1 MLIFTIFYFI
11 FKIVAFII
19 IIYGCQYTWDII
31 KDTYTKP
38 KTKYLVNSQLKKYK
52 EMFGD
57 TAINLV
63 PEVVTPNILFQTEED
78 KKQMSD
84 DLSQFISTHTNEFV

>member
-1 MLIFTIFYFI
+1 
-11 FKIVAFII
+11 
-19 IIYGCQYTWDII
+19 
-31 KDTYTKP
+31 
-38 KTKYLVNSQLKKYK
+38 
-52 EMFGD
+52 MFGD
-57 TAINLV
+57 TAVNLV